1 MSYKKSRAKRT
12 LDSSTELQVV
22 KAAIDFAQFSSD
34 SSNEGLSK
42 ALKVLLPIAQADTAF
57 FIPICEDLSFGEIV
71 STEQSHTEG
80 FSAYLQKDYKG
91 NPANINDW
99 PQVARCIIQK
109 KAFEALDCLFMDE
122 GHLKMALKES
132 TIGSVLFL
140 GVGDGEN
147 VHGIIGVSCH
157 AAVAN
162 WPSDTLLLLRLI
174 TSSYAPRLQRNSA
187 ISQLRKIN
195 QRLDLAMES
204 SNDGWW
210 DWNFESKEVFFSKRW
225 FEMTGYSYAEG
236 IKVLSDWNA
245 FVHPDD
251 LEEAQQQAEAFYSQ
265 ETDTFD
271 CIMRLRHKRGDY
283 RWIRTRCKGTFDDQ
297 SKLSRIVAIQL
308 DVTEMYMYEAGFKRE
323 KQNAK
328 ITLDAIG
335 DGVISTDT
343 QGHIEYMNPVAEQL
357 TGWNANQ
364 ALGLSIKDV
373 FRVFHE
379 ETCEPIENP
388 LLLSM
393 RRKNKIKSI
402 RPSLM
407 VKRDG
412 SEQFIESTAT
422 PMLSTRD
429 SKFVV
434 GGVLVFHDVTESR
447 ELNRRLSYHASH
459 DILTGLVNRTEFEK
473 QLTKTI
479 QKVGSNENVY
489 TLCHFDIDRFK
500 MINDTCG
507 HAAGDLLLSQLG
519 ALFKSKIRWRD
530 VIARIS
536 SDNFGLI
543 SEVASMS
550 EAEEI
555 VETLR
560 SAVNDFQFV
569 WDERTYK
576 ITVSIGLVPIA
587 SNTTTLEELITTA
600 EAACN
605 AAKEAG
611 RNRVHVFKENDLD
624 LIRRKREMQWAARIT
639 TALDEGRFEIFRQ
652 YIHPLDEGASGKEHY
667 ELLLRMRDEKN
678 KLVTPTSFIA
688 AAERYG
694 LIKRIDR
701 WVVENTF
708 QWLVSEADQRSSLA
722 MCSINLSGQSMTDDK
737 FLDFIINQF
746 YVSGLDPSLICFEIT
761 ETAAIASYAKA
772 TQFIETLKDLG
783 CKFALDDFG
792 TGHASFGYLKQ
803 FPVDYLKIDGSFVKG
818 ILKDPIDREM
828 VRTINEIGHLTG
840 KKTIA
845 EFAEN
850 QEIINILK
858 ELGVN
863 YAQGFG
869 FSQPEQIIYKIANA

>member
-1 MSYKKSRAKRT
+1 MSHTKSRANRT
-12 LDSSTELQVV
+12 LSATTELQVI
-22 KAAIDFAQFSSD
+22 KAAIDFAQYSAD
-34 SSNEGLSK
+34 GTNEGLAK
-42 ALKVLLPIAQADTAF
+42 ALSGLGTIAQADTAF
-57 FIPICEDLSFGEIV
+57 FIPINEDLSFGEIIA
-71 STEQSHTEG
+71 TNAFYTQE
-80 FSAYLQKDYKG
+80 FSKQIQKQYETG
-91 NPANINDW
+91 TLTINDW
-99 PQVARCIIQK
+99 PSVTRSIIQGK
-109 KAFEALDCLFMDE
+109 SFEALDTQFIDDAALSKVFDE
-122 GHLKMALKES
+122 S
-132 TIGSVLFL
+132 RIGSILMLSVGSADNLHGL
-140 GVGDGEN
+140 MGVCN
-147 VHGIIGVSCH
+147 HIPVTRWS
-157 AAVAN
+157 
-162 WPSDTLLLLRLI
+162 SDALLLLRLI
-174 TSSYAPRLQRNSA
+174 TSSFSPWLQRNRAVSEL
-187 ISQLRKIN
+187 QTIN
-195 QRLDLAMES
+195 ERLDLVMAG

-210 DWNFESKEVFFSKRW
+210 DWDLNTSDIYFSKRW
-225 FEMTGYSYAEG
+225 YEMLGYTYEEG
-236 IKVLSDWNA
+236 LEFSSNLSSI
-245 FVHPDD
+245 VHPDD
-251 LEEAQQQAEAFYSQ
+251 IESTKKKFDAFRKQDSEHYENLSR
-265 ETDTFD
+265 
-271 CIMRLRHKRGDY
+271 IRHKRGDY
-283 RWIRTRCKGTFDDQ
+283 RWVRTRAKGVFD
-297 SKLSRIVAIQL
+297 SSGKLIRVVATEL
-308 DVTEMYMYEAGFKRE
+308 DVTDTHLYEAEFKRE
-323 KQNAK
+323 KENAAV
-328 ITLDAIG
+328 TLDAIG

-343 QGHIEYMNPVAEQL
+343 EGLVEYMNPVAEQL
-357 TGWNANQ
+357 TGWLISEAQ
-364 ALGLSIKDV
+364 GLPIKEI

-388 LLLSM
+388 LLLSV
-393 RRKNKIKSI
+393 RRKSKIKSI

-412 SEQFIESTAT
+412 TEQFIESTAA
-422 PMLSTRD
+422 PIKGARD
-429 SKFVV
+429 GKLIV

-459 DILTGLVNRTEFEK
+459 DILTGLANRAEYEK
-473 QLTKTI
+473 QLANTI
-479 QKVGSNENVY
+479 LKVGTNENFY
-489 TLCHFDIDRFK
+489 TLCHLDIDRFK

-543 SEVASMS
+543 SEVSNMA
-550 EAEEI
+550 EAEAVIED
-555 VETLR
+555 LR
-560 SAVNDFQFV
+560 ASVNDFKFV
-569 WDERTYK
+569 WDERTYN
-576 ITVSIGLVPIA
+576 ITASIGMVPIPN
-587 SNTTTLEELITTA
+587 SSTTVEELLTTA
-600 EAACN
+600 ESACT

-639 TALDEGRFEIFRQ
+639 TALDEDRFEIFRQ
-652 YIHPLDEGASGKEHY
+652 YIHPLDESGEKEKVHY

-678 KLVTPTSFIA
+678 KLVSPSLFIA

-701 WVVENTF
+701 WVVSHTF
-708 QWLVSEADQRSSLA
+708 QWLVSEADERERLG
-722 MCSINLSGQSMTDDK
+722 MCSINLSGQSMSDDK
-737 FLDFIINQF
+737 FLDFVIDQF
-746 YVSGLDPSLICFEIT
+746 EISGLDPSLICFEIT

-772 TQFIETLKDLG
+772 THFIETLKDLG

-818 ILKDPIDREM
+818 IVSDPIDREM

-850 QEIINILK
+850 QEIIKILR

-869 FSQPEQIIYKIANA
+869 FSQPEQIIRISA

>member
-1 MSYKKSRAKRT
+1 MSHTKSRANRT
-12 LDSSTELQVV
+12 LSATTELQVI
-22 KAAIDFAQFSSD
+22 KAAIDFAQYSAD
-34 SSNEGLSK
+34 GTNEGLAK
-42 ALKVLLPIAQADTAF
+42 ALSGLGTIAEADTAF
-57 FIPICEDLSFGEIV
+57 FIPINEDLSFGEIIA
-71 STEQSHTEG
+71 TNAFYTQE
-80 FSAYLQKDYKG
+80 FSKQIQKQYKTG
-91 NPANINDW
+91 KMTINDW
-99 PQVARCIIQK
+99 PTVTRSIIQGK
-109 KAFEALDCLFMDE
+109 SFEALDTQFIDDSNLSKVFDV
-122 GHLKMALKES
+122 S
-132 TIGSVLFL
+132 RIGSILMLSVGSADNLHGL
-140 GVGDGEN
+140 MGVCSHTP
-147 VHGIIGVSCH
+147 VTRWS
-157 AAVAN
+157 
-162 WPSDTLLLLRLI
+162 SDALLLLRLI
-174 TSSYAPRLQRNSA
+174 TSSFSPWLQRNRAVSEL
-187 ISQLRKIN
+187 QTIN
-195 QRLDLAMES
+195 ERLDLVMAG

-210 DWNFESKEVFFSKRW
+210 DWDLEASDIYFSKRW
-225 FEMTGYSYAEG
+225 YEMLGYTYEEG
-236 IKVLSDWNA
+236 LKFSSNLSSII
-245 FVHPDD
+245 HPDD
-251 LEEAQQQAEAFYSQ
+251 LESTNKKFAAFRKQDSELYENLSR
-265 ETDTFD
+265 
-271 CIMRLRHKRGDY
+271 IRHKRGDY
-283 RWIRTRCKGTFDDQ
+283 RWVRTRAKGVFD
-297 SKLSRIVAIQL
+297 SSGKLIRVVATEL
-308 DVTEMYMYEAGFKRE
+308 DVTDTHLYEAEFKRE
-323 KQNAK
+323 KENAAV
-328 ITLDAIG
+328 TLDAIG

-343 QGHIEYMNPVAEQL
+343 EGLVEYMNPVAEQL
-357 TGWNANQ
+357 TGWELSEAQ
-364 ALGLSIKDV
+364 GLPIREI

-388 LLLSM
+388 LLLSV
-393 RRKNKIKSI
+393 RRKSKIKSI

-412 SEQFIESTAT
+412 TEQFIESTAAPIT
-422 PMLSTRD
+422 GTRD
-429 SKFVV
+429 GKVIV

-459 DILTGLVNRTEFEK
+459 DILTGLANRAEYEK
-473 QLTKTI
+473 QLANTI
-479 QKVGSNENVY
+479 LKVGTNENFY
-489 TLCHFDIDRFK
+489 TLCHLDIDRFK

-543 SEVASMS
+543 SEVSNMA
-550 EAEEI
+550 EAEAVIED
-555 VETLR
+555 LR
-560 SAVNDFQFV
+560 ASVNDFKFV
-569 WDERTYK
+569 WDERTYN
-576 ITVSIGLVPIA
+576 ITASIGMVPIPN
-587 SNTTTLEELITTA
+587 SSTTLEELLTTA
-600 EAACN
+600 ESACT

-639 TALDEGRFEIFRQ
+639 TALDEDRFEIFRQ
-652 YIHPLDEGASGKEHY
+652 YIHPLDESGEKEKVHY

-678 KLVTPTSFIA
+678 KLVSPSLFIA

-701 WVVENTF
+701 WVVSHTF
-708 QWLVSEADQRSSLA
+708 QWLVSEADERERLG
-722 MCSINLSGQSMTDDK
+722 MCSINLSGQSMSDDK
-737 FLDFIINQF
+737 FLDFVIDQF
-746 YVSGLDPSLICFEIT
+746 DVSGLDPSLICFEIT

-772 TQFIETLKDLG
+772 THFIETLKDLG

-818 ILKDPIDREM
+818 IVSDPIDREM

-850 QEIINILK
+850 QEIIKILR

-869 FSQPEQIIYKIANA
+869 FSQPEQIIRISA

>member
-1 MSYKKSRAKRT
+1 MSHTKSRANRT
-12 LDSSTELQVV
+12 LSASTELQVI
-22 KAAIDFAQFSSD
+22 KAAIDFAQYSAD
-34 SSNEGLSK
+34 GTEKGLAKALLGLST
-42 ALKVLLPIAQADTAF
+42 IANADAAF
-57 FIPICEDLSFGEIV
+57 FIPIDEELCFGDIV
-71 STEQSHTEG
+71 STNG
-80 FSAYLQKDYKG
+80 FYTKELSKRLQMPFE
-91 NPANINDW
+91 NRALTINDW
-99 PQVARCIIQK
+99 PNVTRSIIQEK
-109 KAFEALDCLFMDE
+109 SFDALDTLFINE
-122 GHLKMALKES
+122 GVLRTILTES
-132 TIGSVLFL
+132 KIGAILVL
-140 GVGDGEN
+140 GVGTADN
-147 VHGIIGVSCH
+147 LHGIMGVCCDGPVSS
-157 AAVAN
+157 
-162 WPSDTLLLLRLI
+162 WPSDALLLLRLI
-174 TSSYAPRLQRNSA
+174 TSSYSPWLQRNRAVSEL
-187 ISQLRKIN
+187 QTIN
-195 QRLDLAMES
+195 ERLDLVMDG

-210 DWNFESKEVFFSKRW
+210 DFDISSNEIYFSKRW
-225 FEMTGYSYAEG
+225 HAMLGYSHAEG
-236 IKVLSDWNA
+236 LKFASDLSKII
-245 FVHPDD
+245 HPDD
-251 LEEAQQQAEAFYSQ
+251 MSVTLSKLKSFKNKEVEFFENVS
-265 ETDTFD
+265 
-271 CIMRLRHKRGDY
+271 RLRHKRGDY
-283 RWIRTRCKGTFDDQ
+283 RWVRTRAKGIFDSSEQ
-297 SKLSRIVAIQL
+297 LIRIVSTQL
-308 DVTEMYMYEAGFKRE
+308 DVTESRLYEAEFKRE
-323 KQNAK
+323 KENAAV
-328 ITLDAIG
+328 TLDAIG

-343 QGHIEYMNPVAEQL
+343 EGLVEYMNPVAEQL
-357 TGWNANQ
+357 TGWVVSEAQ
-364 ALGLSIKDV
+364 GLPIKEI

-388 LLLSM
+388 LLLSI

-412 SEQFIESTAT
+412 TEQFIESTAA
-422 PMLSTRD
+422 PIRGTRD
-429 SKFVV
+429 ENMIV

-459 DILTGLVNRTEFEK
+459 DILTGLVNRAEYEK
-473 QLTKTI
+473 QLANTI
-479 QKVGSNENVY
+479 QKVGTNENFY
-489 TLCHFDIDRFK
+489 TLCHLDIDRFK

-543 SEVASMS
+543 SEVANMA
-550 EAEEI
+550 EAEEVI
-555 VETLR
+555 EDLR
-560 SAVNDFQFV
+560 IAVNNFQFV
-569 WDERTYK
+569 WDERTYN
-576 ITVSIGLVPIA
+576 ITASIGMVPIA
-587 SNTTTLEELITTA
+587 NSSTTVEELLTTA
-600 EAACN
+600 ESACT
-605 AAKEAG
+605 AAKEGG

-639 TALDEGRFEIFRQ
+639 TALEENRFEIFRQ
-652 YIHPLDEGASGKEHY
+652 FIHPLDQSENNEKDHY

-678 KLVTPTSFIA
+678 KLVSPTVFIA

-701 WVVENTF
+701 WVVSNTF
-708 QWLVSEADQRSSLA
+708 QWLISEADERERLA
-722 MCSINLSGQSMTDDK
+722 MCSINLSGQSMSDDT
-737 FLDFIINQF
+737 FLDYVIDQF
-746 YVSGLDPSLICFEIT
+746 ETTGLDPSLICFEIT

-772 TQFIETLKDLG
+772 THFIETLKNLG

-818 ILKDPIDREM
+818 IVNDPIDREM

-850 QEIINILK
+850 QEIIKILR

-869 FSQPEQIIYKIANA
+869 FSQPEQIIRISA